1 MVTYY
6 ATMPHASIVEQE
18 IGRINQ
24 KLDNLEVQSKLLQ
37 NNVNLRISAIEDKS
51 SVNPCIIREIP
62 KVDKLEE
69 KIDYIEEKIDSVEK
83 KIEKKSKLTKLLFL
97 SRFI

>member
-1 MVTYY
+1 
-6 ATMPHASIVEQE
+6 MPHASIVEQE

-24 KLDNLEVQSKLLQ
+24 KLDNLEVQSRLLQ
-37 NNVNLRISAIEDKS
+37 NNVNLRISAIEDKP
-51 SVNPCIIREIP
+51 SVNTIIGEIP

-69 KIDYIEEKIDSVEK
+69 KIDYIGEKIDFVEK
-83 KIEKKSKLTKLLFL
+83 KIEKKSKLMKLLFL

>member
-1 MVTYY
+1 MVEYY
-6 ATMPHASIVEQE
+6 ATIPHASIVEQE

-37 NNVNLRISAIEDKS
+37 NNVNLRISAIEDKPP
-51 SVNPCIIREIP
+51 VNTCTIGEIP

-83 KIEKKSKLTKLLFL
+83 KIEKKSKLMKLLFL

>member
-1 MVTYY
+1 
-6 ATMPHASIVEQE
+6 MPHASIVEQE
-18 IGRINQ
+18 ICRINQ

-37 NNVNLRISAIEDKS
+37 NNVNLRISAIEDKPEVT
-51 SVNPCIIREIP
+51 VNIGEIP

-69 KIDYIEEKIDSVEK
+69 KIDYIEEKIDFVDK
-83 KIEKKSKLTKLLFL
+83 KIEKKSKLMKLLFL